1 MDRSVPFDL
10 QAERATLGAILLER
24 DAIVAVAAW
33 LPPEYFYLEKHAL
46 IYEAMLACYNRREPP
61 DLATVAAELR
71 RHERLDLVGGLAF
84 LGELAAEV
92 PTAVHIEYYGRS
104 VERTATLRRLIEVGG
119 KIAAMGY
126 DETEDLEATLDKAEA
141 ELFTVSQR
149 RSTQDFVP
157 ISQIVN
163 TLFTQIESLQERR
176 GEVAGVA
183 TGYNDLD
190 ELTGGL
196 QPSDLI
202 ILAARPSVGKCVRW
216 DTLVA
221 NPITGERLTIEE
233 AVRRRLPSVYGLSEA
248 GTLRPALVADW
259 IDSGVQP
266 CFRVR
271 TRTGRHVDVT
281 GHHPFR
287 TVDGWTPLHDLKVGD
302 GIAVPRAVPVFGSD
316 ESWPLELVRLLAYFI
331 AEGGLTGR
339 SPAFTNTDPVI
350 VDDFRATIARH
361 FPACRLRQER
371 ITYTVAQDRSQWA
384 GKGGV
389 MPPNPVT
396 VWLTG
401 LGQMG
406 KLAKDKFF
414 PPCVWRWSRRY
425 LAEFL
430 RALMSCDGSIYQLAG
445 RVRIEFTVASP
456 QLAADLHHAFV
467 RFGLV
472 AKLYKTSQGAWRVEM
487 TDPASVRRYQE
498 QIGWIGEKTTR
509 FAEYAFT
516 VPPRGSNVGHVPS
529 AIWPTVVSAARQQGL
544 SLVELGRQSGETTA
558 QGKYGGFNPHLKR
571 SLPQGRLARYAAVL
585 DEPRLAAAASPD
597 IYWDEIVSIEPIGEH
612 QVYDLCV
619 PDGANFIAQDICVH
633 NTSLALSLAY
643 NVAFLSRSTVGVFS
657 LEMSRDQLVQRIL
670 AMHTGIDMQRLRTGN
685 LRADELNLAFE
696 GMGVLSELPIYIED
710 TPGLSIT
717 EVRSKARRLHA
728 ETGVNLIMIDYLQ
741 LMSGRRTDNRVQEVS
756 EISRGLKA
764 LARELNVP
772 VIALSQLSRAVE
784 GRQSHVPML
793 SDLRE
798 SGCLAG
804 ESLVYLPDEGVYRR
818 IDELVGKAGFKVL
831 ALNTE
836 TWKLEPRPVTN
847 AFSTGVKPVYR
858 LTTRLGRSIRA
869 TGNHKFLTV
878 DGWKRLDEL
887 TKEDRLAL
895 PRQLPGPAAATMCDD
910 ELALLALLIGDGC
923 TLARQPIHF
932 TTADADMAQL
942 AAELAT
948 RVFGD
953 AVTPRVSPERTW
965 YQVFLAASARLTHG
979 VRNPVAAWLDTM
991 GVFNLRSHEKRVPER
1006 VFAQPAAQIAHF
1018 LRYLWATDGCVHLS
1032 SGGRHAPTVYYATSS
1047 ERLATDV
1054 QSLLLR
1060 LGINA
1065 TLRRTP
1071 QTGKGRDQFH
1081 VDVSGSTDQRRF
1093 VELVGAVGLRKQAQ
1107 LELVDAYLTHR
1118 TANTNRDVLP
1128 RQVWRALAVPAMQAL
1143 GMTTREMQVGLENAY
1158 CGTALYKQNVSR
1170 ERAQRLAQVVGSDE
1184 LHRLATSDVYWD
1196 EIVSIEPDGKAEV
1209 YDLTVEGLHNFVAND
1224 IIPHNSIEQDADIV
1238 MFIYREELYDKET
1251 DKKGIAEI
1259 HMAKHRNGPLGIV
1272 PLRFEARTTRFQ
1284 NLERYRAPEGY

>member
-1 MDRSVPFDL
+1 MERAVPFDL
-10 QAERATLGAILLER
+10 PSERAVLGAILLDR

-33 LPPEYFYLEKHAL
+33 LPPDYFYLEKHAL

-71 RHERLDLVGGLAF
+71 RQERLDLVGGLAF
-84 LGELAAEV
+84 LGELVSEV
-92 PTAVHIEYYGRS
+92 PTAVHIEYYART
-104 VERTATLRRLIEVGG
+104 VESTAVRRRLIEAGG
-119 KIAAMGY
+119 KISAIGY
-126 DETEDLEATLDKAEA
+126 DQTEDLEITLDKAEA
-141 ELFTVSQR
+141 ELFGISQR

-157 ISQIVN
+157 IGQIVN
-163 TLFTQIESLQERR
+163 QLFSQIESLQERR

-183 TGYNDLD
+183 TGYTDLD
-190 ELTGGL
+190 ALTGGL
-196 QPSDLI
+196 QRSDLI

-216 DTLVA
+216 DTLVDD
-221 NPITGERLTIEE
+221 PVTGERLTVEE
-233 AVRRRLPSVYGLSEA
+233 AVRRKLPSVYGLSER
-248 GTLRPALVADW
+248 GTVRPALVSDW

-271 TRTGRHVDVT
+271 TRTGRQINVT

-287 TVDGWTPLHDLKVGD
+287 TVNGWTPLHDLKVGD
-302 GIAVPRAVPVFGSD
+302 GIAVPRELPVFGSD
-316 ESWPLELVRLLAYFI
+316 ESWPLERVRLLAYFI

-350 VDDFRATIARH
+350 IEDFRAIIAQQ
-361 FPACRLRQER
+361 FPACRLRQKR
-371 ITYTVAQDRSQWA
+371 ITYVVAQDRSRWT

-396 VWLTG
+396 AWLSE

-406 KLAKDKFF
+406 KLAQDKFF

-430 RALMSCDGSIYQLAG
+430 RTLMSCDGSIYQLAG
-445 RVRIEFTVASP
+445 RVRIEFTVASR
-456 QLAADLHHAFV
+456 QLAADVHHAFV

-472 AKLYKTSQGAWRVEM
+472 AKFYQTGQGAWRVEM

-498 QIGWIGEKTTR
+498 QIGWIGEKASR
-509 FAEYAFT
+509 FASYAFT
-516 VPPRGSNVGHVPS
+516 VPPRGSNVGHVPP
-529 AIWPTVVSAARQQGL
+529 AGWPLVKAGAAGKGL
-544 SLVELGRQSGETTA
+544 SLVELGRRSGETTA
-558 QGKYGGFNPHLKR
+558 HGKLGGFNRHTRR
-571 SLPQGRLARYAAVL
+571 SLPQQRLARYAAVL
-585 DEPRLAAAASPD
+585 DEPRLAAAASAD
-597 IYWDEIVSIEPIGEH
+597 IYWDEIVRIEPVGEH

-619 PDGANFIAQDICVH
+619 PDGASFVAQDICVH

-643 NVAFLSRSTVGVFS
+643 NCAMVGNATVGIFS

-685 LRADELNLAFE
+685 LRGDELNLAFE

-717 EVRSKARRLHA
+717 EVRSKARRLA
-728 ETGVNLIMIDYLQ
+728 SETGVDLLMIDYLQ
-741 LMSGRRTDNRVQEVS
+741 LMSGRRSDNRVQEVS

-764 LARELNVP
+764 LAREVDVP

-818 IDELVGKAGFKVL
+818 IDELVGKTGFNVL

-847 AFSTGVKPVYR
+847 AFSTGVKPVYK
-858 LTTRLGRSIRA
+858 LTTRLGRTIRA
-869 TGNHKFLTV
+869 TGNHKFLTI

-887 TKEDRLAL
+887 TPEERLAL
-895 PRQLPGPAAATMCDD
+895 PRQLPGPEEATMSDD
-910 ELALLALLIGDGC
+910 ELALLGLLIGDGC

-932 TTADADMAQL
+932 TTADADMAEL
-942 AAELAT
+942 AAVLAM

-953 AVTPRVSPERTW
+953 AVTPRISPERSW
-965 YQVFLAASARLTHG
+965 IQVYLAARARLTHG
-979 VRNPVAAWLDTM
+979 VRNPVAAWLDGM
-991 GVFNLRSHEKRVPER
+991 GVFNLRSHEKRVPEQ

-1018 LRYLWATDGCVHLS
+1018 LRHLWATDGCIH
-1032 SGGRHAPTVYYATSS
+1032 SGNGKHYPAIYYASS
-1047 ERLATDV
+1047 SVRLAQDV

-1060 LGINA
+1060 LGISA
-1065 TLRRTP
+1065 RLRRIP
-1071 QTGKGRDQFH
+1071 QKNKGRDQYH
-1081 VDVSGSTDQRRF
+1081 VIIGSCDDIEQFRTI
-1093 VELVGAVGLRKQAQ
+1093 VGAIGIRKKAS
-1107 LELVDAYLTHR
+1107 LEAVADYFSTRGKKASQ
-1118 TANTNRDVLP
+1118 DVLP
-1128 RQVWRALAVPAMQAL
+1128 REVWEAVIYPS
-1143 GMTTREMQVGLENAY
+1143 LENTGLNRRQAVRKAGVAGG
-1158 CGTALYKQNVSR
+1158 GTAVTTQNLSR
-1170 ERAQRLAQVVGSDE
+1170 ARATRIAEALTCPE

-1196 EIVSIEPDGKAEV
+1196 AIVSIELDGEAEV
-1209 YDLTVEGLHNFVAND
+1209 YDLTVDEHHCFVANA
-1224 IIPHNSIEQDADIV
+1224 IVAHNSIEQDADIV

-1259 HMAKHRNGPLGIV
+1259 HLAKHRNGPLGVV
-1272 PLRFEARTTRFQ
+1272 PLRFEARTTQFQ